1 MKTYVL
7 DVLENVLNEE
17 KANQYYSEP
26 LTTEVARFLSTI

>member
-26 LTTEVARFLSTI
+26 LTTGHYLSLTS